1 MCLPASGHSVCSTP
15 KAQHRSNQR
24 SCAQVYE
31 ASGDGSL
38 THPALL
44 KDQITSPAGATIAGL
59 MELENAGVRAA
70 MVRAVRAAARRSEE
84 LR

>member
-1 MCLPASGHSVCSTP
+1 M
-15 KAQHRSNQR
+15 
-24 SCAQVYE
+24 YE

-44 KDQITSPAGATIAGL
+44 KDQITSPAGATMAGL
-59 MELENAGVRAA
+59 MELEHAGVRSALI
-70 MVRAVRAAARRSEE
+70 RAVKAAALRSEQ

>member
-1 MCLPASGHSVCSTP
+1 M
-15 KAQHRSNQR
+15 
-24 SCAQVYE
+24 YE

-44 KDQITSPAGATIAGL
+44 RDQITSPAGATIAGL

-70 MVRAVRAAARRSEE
+70 LIRAVKAAARRSEE
-84 LR
+84 LH